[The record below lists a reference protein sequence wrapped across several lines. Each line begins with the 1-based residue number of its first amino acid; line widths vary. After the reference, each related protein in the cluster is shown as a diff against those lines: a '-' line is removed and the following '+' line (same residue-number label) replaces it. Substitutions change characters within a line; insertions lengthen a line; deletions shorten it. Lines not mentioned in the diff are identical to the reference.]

1 MEILAALFIGVPVLA
16 VCAVHVAAQLIRG
29 AIALVRAL
37 RRPRRLE
44 ASAWPVELD
53 LAHRARM

>member
-1 MEILAALFIGVPVLA
+1 MELLAGLFIGVPVLA

-44 ASAWPVELD
+44 ASAWPIELD
-53 LAHRARM
+53 GGRLARM